1 MQLGRYTLGRLIGQ
15 GGAGAVYES
24 VHPLLNRPVA
34 IKVMLANDA
43 EARKEFLHEARIIA
57 ALSHPNI
64 INILDVDEYQGQ
76 SFLVMEL
83 LTSSLAQW
91 VDRGPTRFGDLAIV
105 ILPLLDALE
114 YAHAQK
120 LIHRDLK
127 PANVLLRSD
136 GAPVLADFSLA
147 FPAHNTPV
155 ELIGTPE
162 YMAPEQLRRETI
174 DQRTDIYA
182 LGAMMFELLTAKTPF
197 QGDTSA
203 QIRGHLQ
210 EQPPDPTTIVPS
222 IPADVGRFV
231 LKMLSKAPADRPQDI
246 AKVREE
252 LQRLANPQ
260 SARAPA
266 LHTVAR
272 PAAVAAAPAP
282 IPPMPV
288 ITQPTAQQARTIG
301 FATIAL
307 IVIGLGIWL
316 FGSIGGGTASST
328 TITVVIPTVQI
339 SRTTIATQQVSN
351 GGSSEIGEQP
361 TTSAEAPTSIITPLP
376 FRALA
381 APVMAES
388 RPAKGTYAF
397 SYAGVTS
404 ISRDQN
410 QTLWVIGEIRN
421 DGSQDR
427 SNIRVRVNLL
437 DANGR
442 VLASEDTSADS
453 RMLRPGE
460 ASPFS
465 VIFSES
471 NPPPDSYAQLEVEIL
486 SKVAETYELDTVR
499 DALLVD
505 TREVGSALYS
515 IFPEARGVVTNVSD
529 RPISYPRITITFY
542 DSDGF
547 VVGSTST
554 FADDADDL
562 LQPGESAPFRAISF
576 ISTSDV
582 IASYYIQAEG
592 QLEE

>member
-1 MQLGRYTLGRLIGQ
+1 
-15 GGAGAVYES
+15 
-24 VHPLLNRPVA
+24 
-34 IKVMLANDA
+34 
-43 EARKEFLHEARIIA
+43 
-57 ALSHPNI
+57 
-64 INILDVDEYQGQ
+64 
-76 SFLVMEL
+76 
-83 LTSSLAQW
+83 
-91 VDRGPTRFGDLAIV
+91 
-105 ILPLLDALE
+105 
-114 YAHAQK
+114 
-120 LIHRDLK
+120 
-127 PANVLLRSD
+127 
-136 GAPVLADFSLA
+136 
-147 FPAHNTPV
+147 
-155 ELIGTPE
+155 
-162 YMAPEQLRRETI
+162 
-174 DQRTDIYA
+174 
-182 LGAMMFELLTAKTPF
+182 
-197 QGDTSA
+197 
-203 QIRGHLQ
+203 
-210 EQPPDPTTIVPS
+210 
-222 IPADVGRFV
+222 
-231 LKMLSKAPADRPQDI
+231 
-246 AKVREE
+246 
-252 LQRLANPQ
+252 
-260 SARAPA
+260 
-266 LHTVAR
+266 
-272 PAAVAAAPAP
+272 
-282 IPPMPV
+282 MPV